1 MKRKVVQQG
10 PATLMVSLPSKWVKE
25 NNVSKGDELDLAEE
39 KGKLILTVDMPSSSA
54 ISKEHAVADFGVFN
68 EYFVNYF
75 YQKGY
80 DEVMIRCKD
89 LAVAEL
95 VEKRARELIGFEIVE
110 KGATFVRIRSLM
122 KTDQQEF
129 DTVLR
134 KLFQI
139 TLVMGD
145 KITDALNAESI
156 NQKKEF
162 LAEVILNE
170 KENNKYSDLCIRI
183 LFKNKYQY
191 PDDGFTYF
199 ALLRELEQVGDFYK
213 QIAQKLLQTDFSS
226 ALSLSSFISLY
237 KSVHAYFRLYND
249 LFYSY
254 NTEKAQKFFLEK
266 TVLRESC
273 SVQIC
278 SATKE
283 EALLLSDLNI
293 LILKIFDLKGPL
305 FLMKV

>member
-10 PATLMVSLPSKWVKE
+10 PSTLMVSLPSKWVKE

-39 KGKLILTVDMPSSSA
+39 KGKIILTVEKPSSESV
-54 ISKEHAVADFGVFN
+54 SKEHAVVDFGVFN

-80 DEVMIRCKD
+80 DEVLIRCKD
-89 LAVAEL
+89 PEVAAL
-95 VEKRARELIGFEIVE
+95 VEKRARELMGFEVVE
-110 KGATFVRIRSLM
+110 KGKNFVRVKSLM
-122 KTDQQEF
+122 KIDNQEF

-145 KITDALNAESI
+145 KITEALEQKSE
-156 NQKKEF
+156 QKKKEL
-162 LAEVILNE
+162 LAEVVLDE
-170 KENNKYSDLCIRI
+170 KENNKYCDLCIRI

-191 PDDGFTYF
+191 PDDGFAYF
-199 ALLRELEQVGDFYK
+199 ALLRELEQVGDLYK
-213 QIAQKLLQTDFSS
+213 FIAQC
-226 ALSLSSFISLY
+226 ALTLDCSSFVSLF
-237 KSVHAYFRLYND
+237 KQVHAYFRLYYE

-254 NTEKAQKFFLEK
+254 DVEKAQKFFSEK
-266 TVLRESC
+266 TVLL
-273 SVQIC
+273 QLC
-278 SATKE
+278 SAQIASASKE
-283 EALLLSDLNI
+283 EVLFLSYLMT
-293 LILKIFDLKGPL
+293 LVREIFDLKGPL

>member
-39 KGKLILTVDMPSSSA
+39 KGKIILTIDAPSSDSV
-54 ISKEHAVADFGVFN
+54 SKEHAVVDFGVFN

-89 LAVAEL
+89 PAVAAL
-95 VEKRARELIGFEIVE
+95 VEKRARELMGFEVVE
-110 KGATFVRIRSLM
+110 KGKNFVRVKSLM
-122 KTDQQEF
+122 KIDQQEF
-129 DTVLR
+129 DTVLK

-145 KITDALNAESI
+145 KVTDALNQASDEK
-156 NQKKEF
+156 KKEL
-162 LAEVILNE
+162 LAEVVLDE
-170 KENNKYSDLCIRI
+170 KENNKYCDLCIRI

-191 PDDGFTYF
+191 PDEGFAYF
-199 ALLRELEQVGDFYK
+199 ALLRQLEQVGDLYK
-213 QIAQKLLQTDFSS
+213 YIARELSTSGLLNSD
-226 ALSLSSFISLY
+226 FISLY
-237 KSVHAYFRLYND
+237 KRVHAYFRLYYD
-249 LFYSY
+249 LFYLY
-254 NTEKAQKFFLEK
+254 DAEKAQLFFAEK
-266 TVLRESC
+266 DTLVKLC
-273 SVQIC
+273 SEQMKN
-278 SATKE
+278 ATKE
-283 EALLLSDLNI
+283 QAIQLSYI
-293 LILKIFDLKGPL
+293 LTLTREIFDLKGPL